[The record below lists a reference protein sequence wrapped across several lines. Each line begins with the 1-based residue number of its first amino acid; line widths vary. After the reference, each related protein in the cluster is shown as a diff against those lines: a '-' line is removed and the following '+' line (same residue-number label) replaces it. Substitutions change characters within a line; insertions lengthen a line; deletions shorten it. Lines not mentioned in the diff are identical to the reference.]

1 MTPVLSII
9 TVTFN
14 CRDLLPRTLESVQEQ
29 SFPGIEHVIVDGAS
43 TDGTL
48 DLIRAHADRLGSWVS
63 EPDKGIYDAMNKGL
77 HMARGEYVLFLN
89 AGDTFFSKDTVGE
102 VFASSAGP
110 VGSAGSKNAP
120 GPENAPG
127 SENMAGSEGS
137 AGSTRAAR
145 PDIYYGQTKI
155 VDAHGRI
162 VGDRRL
168 RAPEQ
173 LNWKSFRYGM
183 LVCHQSFIVRRE
195 LAPEYDLTWR
205 ICADIDWCIRCMKA
219 ARTIHN
225 THRYISCFLEG
236 GFSRQQQRKAW
247 RERFAIMRNHYGL
260 GSTLL
265 SHLYIIFRFLRL
277 SAA

>member
-102 VFASSAGP
+102 VSPRRPARSGRPDRRTLPARRTLLGRRTW
-110 VGSAGSKNAP
+110 P
-120 GPENAPG
+120 GRRGLLDQRELPARIFIMDRPR
-127 SENMAGSEGS
+127 SWMPMAGWWGT
-137 AGSTRAAR
+137 AACAR
-145 PDIYYGQTKI
+145 PNSSTGKVSAT
-155 VDAHGRI
+155 ACWCATNHSLSG
-162 VGDRRL
+162 
-168 RAPEQ
+168 A
-173 LNWKSFRYGM
+173 NWPR
-183 LVCHQSFIVRRE
+183 
-195 LAPEYDLTWR
+195 
-205 ICADIDWCIRCMKA
+205 
-219 ARTIHN
+219 
-225 THRYISCFLEG
+225 
-236 GFSRQQQRKAW
+236 
-247 RERFAIMRNHYGL
+247 
-260 GSTLL
+260 
-265 SHLYIIFRFLRL
+265 
-277 SAA
+277 